1 MTTDPTMTRD
11 EILTAVQEGK
21 SLRGANLRDANLWNA
36 DLRDADLRD
45 ADLRGANL
53 RDANLWNAYLRDA
66 DLRDADLRGADLRGA
81 DLRGADLR
89 GADLRSANLRNADLW
104 DANLRGAD
112 LRGADLRGAREVL
125 SITSLPSGPATLIP
139 TPGGWQLRVGCWTGS
154 TAELRA
160 LIAQDTG
167 WPEAEGAQVTARRP
181 MLAALADMCD
191 AWAADLQHILDAVT
205 TKWGNDA

>member
-11 EILTAVQEGK
+11 EILTAVREGK
-21 SLRGANLRDANLWNA
+21 SLRW
-36 DLRDADLRD
+36 

-53 RDANLWNAYLRDA
+53 QGA
-66 DLRDADLRGADLRGA
+66 DLRWADLRWADLRGADLRGA
-81 DLRGADLR
+81 DLWGANLWGADLR
-89 GADLRSANLRNADLW
+89 GANLW
-104 DANLRGAD
+104 GV
-112 LRGADLRGAREVL
+112 REVL
-125 SITSLPSGPATLIP
+125 SITSLPSGHATLMP

-154 TAELRA
+154 TAELRE

-167 WPEAEGAQVTARRP
+167 WPEAEGEQVTARRP

-191 AWAADLQHILDAVT
+191 AWATDKQHILDAVT